1 MLISADHQQ
10 ICYSPS
16 DAAKALGIGK
26 STLFAILARGEIK
39 ARKLGA
45 RTLITAAELERY
57 VGSLPQAKFHA
68 HLAARG

>member
-57 VGSLPQAKFHA
+57 VASLPEAKFDA